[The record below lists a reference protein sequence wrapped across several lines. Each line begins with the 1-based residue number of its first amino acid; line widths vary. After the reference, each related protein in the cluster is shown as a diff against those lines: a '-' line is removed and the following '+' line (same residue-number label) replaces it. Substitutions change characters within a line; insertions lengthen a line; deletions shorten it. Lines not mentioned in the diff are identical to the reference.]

1 MSQFMAA
8 VYEQQPMPTNIT
20 GVPVTL
26 TETDHN
32 GNTYT
37 IGTTTTDSSG
47 TFAYNWTPP
56 IVGNYTIVAS
66 FGGSN
71 AYYGSCAETHI
82 YASSPAPTAA
92 PTASPPT
99 GLASTASLE
108 LGIAVLAI
116 IIIVCVAVLAILLL
130 RKRP

>member
-1 MSQFMAA
+1 
-8 VYEQQPMPTNIT
+8 MPNNVT

-37 IGTTTTDSSG
+37 IGTTTTDTSG

-56 IVGNYTIVAS
+56 IEGNYTIVAT

-71 AYYGSCAETHI
+71 SYYGSCAETHI
-82 YASSPAPTAA
+82 YANAPPATAA
-92 PTASPPT
+92 PTASPVT
-99 GLASTASLE
+99 GLASTSTVE
-108 LGIAVLAI
+108 YGIVAVIIVI
-116 IIIVCVAVLAILLL
+116 IIIGALIMLMMA